1 MGQRRVTGSEHRL
14 RRRIATNV
22 RRLREEHKLSAI
34 AAAESVGVHWRLW
47 QKIEAGDTNI
57 TLWTLVRVADALDV
71 DPRDLLA

>member
-1 MGQRRVTGSEHRL
+1 MGQRRITGSEHRL

-22 RRLREEHKLSAI
+22 RRLRKEQELSVI
-34 AAAESVGVHWRLW
+34 TAAESVGVHWRLW
-47 QKIEAGDTNI
+47 QKIEAGDANL